1 MPRFASFRDADGK
14 FRFRLL
20 SAEGEQLLLSMAFA
34 DPKAAGALQKRIGS
48 LGATGAVLQMKERS
62 MTLDMDGEAVAET
75 PDYADASAR
84 DEALLRL
91 REALGQLAAK
101 A

>member
-1 MPRFASFRDADGK
+1 
-14 FRFRLL
+14 
-20 SAEGEQLLLSMAFA
+20 
-34 DPKAAGALQKRIGS
+34 
-48 LGATGAVLQMKERS
+48 
-62 MTLDMDGEAVAET
+62 MTLDVDGEAVAET

-91 REALGQLAAK
+91 REALGQLATK